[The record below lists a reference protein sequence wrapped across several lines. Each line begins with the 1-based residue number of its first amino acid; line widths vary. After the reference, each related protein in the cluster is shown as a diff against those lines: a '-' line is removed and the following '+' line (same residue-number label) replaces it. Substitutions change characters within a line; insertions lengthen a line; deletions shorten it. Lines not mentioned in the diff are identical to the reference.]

1 MERNEKKTRFYAKR
15 FMNYLLYTQYMY
27 MYLKFNFKITVF
39 HIYLLLRMLQ
49 QIYIVH
55 IFGQSNDFFTVRK
68 AHEILKF
75 VYRWPMAILR
85 FKVCL
90 RISIQRGHTRKKWY
104 SFSTIRKLHL
114 VNSRFLREIF
124 ECLPVSISK
133 ECADNLNLV
142 KAIFESSICYKV

>member
-1 MERNEKKTRFYAKR
+1 MISLRLEELMRFSNL
-15 FMNYLLYTQYMY
+15 FIVGQWQYY
-27 MYLKFNFKITVF
+27 DLRYVYVF
-39 HIYLLLRMLQ
+39 Q
-49 QIYIVH
+49 
-55 IFGQSNDFFTVRK
+55 
-68 AHEILKF
+68 
-75 VYRWPMAILR
+75 YRG
-85 FKVCL
+85 
-90 RISIQRGHTRKKWY
+90 GHTRKKWY